1 MLTGLV
7 EPTPRDSQGAAAK
20 AWMFGQAQSA
30 EAYAIRDFLM
40 RNIVKFEWIT
50 CDDDCHE
57 QLGLPEFANLR
68 MPVVISKPLAK
79 LMNSASPM
87 QSAY

>member
-30 EAYAIRDFLM
+30 EAYSIRDFLM
-40 RNIVKFEWIT
+40 RNIVEFEWIT
-50 CDDDCHE
+50 SDDDCHE
-57 QLGLPEFANLR
+57 QLGLPEFANVRL
-68 MPVVISKPLAK
+68 PVVISKRPLP
-79 LMNSASPM
+79 SS
-87 QSAY
+87 

>member
-7 EPTPRDSQGAAAK
+7 EPTPRESQWAAAK

-30 EAYAIRDFLM
+30 EAYSIRDFLM
-40 RNIVKFEWIT
+40 RNTVEFEWMT

-57 QLGLPEFANLR
+57 QLGLPEFANIRL
-68 MPVVISKPLAK
+68 PVVISKRPLP
-79 LMNSASPM
+79 SS
-87 QSAY
+87 